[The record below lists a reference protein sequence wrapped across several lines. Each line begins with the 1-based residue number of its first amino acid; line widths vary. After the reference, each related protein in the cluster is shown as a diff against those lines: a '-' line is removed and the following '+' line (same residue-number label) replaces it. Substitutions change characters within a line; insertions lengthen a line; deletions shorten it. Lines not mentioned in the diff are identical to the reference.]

1 MELVVSVPE
10 CIPYL
15 DSLKKRGTLHAT
27 QVAFTIMNETAH
39 ILDSIRTQGK
49 RITVT
54 RQLVVETMV
63 AAATPLSVQEL
74 LATFRKKRKPVNK
87 TTLYRELDF
96 LEELG
101 VVRQVQLGQDRKRYE
116 LTAGPHH
123 HHIRCVECDRIE
135 DIDFPDHLEGTVAHI
150 EKKTGFA
157 VLDHSLEFVGL
168 CKKHRS

>member
-1 MELVVSVPE
+1 
-10 CIPYL
+10 
-15 DSLKKRGTLHAT
+15 
-27 QVAFTIMNETAH
+27 MNTTSD
-39 ILDSIRTQGK
+39 ILESIRKQGK
-49 RITVT
+49 RITST
-54 RQLVVETMV
+54 RRLVVEIMV

-74 LATFRKKRKPVNK
+74 LSGFTAKRSPVNK

-101 VVRQVQLGQDRKRYE
+101 IVHQVQLGQDRKRYE

-123 HHIRCVECDRIE
+123 HHIRCVKCDRIE
-135 DIDFPDHLEGTVAHI
+135 DIDFPDHLESTITHI
-150 EKKTGFA
+150 EKKTGFT